1 MISGQFFREPIMKSV
16 ALLLLVLLPAC
27 FAAAGAD
34 APLNVVMFSGSSE
47 YNSKE
52 SLEALKKILEDKYN
66 CRCTLNIV
74 EEKGSKLTGVEGLA
88 DADVGIFFTRR
99 VSLAEDQLK
108 KVREFIAAGKGVVG
122 IRTASHGFQTW
133 LEFDPQVL
141 GGSYIGHYDDE
152 PAEVAIE
159 EKGKDHPVLAG
170 VQPFSTTT
178 KLYKNPKLAE
188 DVTVL
193 LRAKTKAY
201 AEPVAWTREAKPGVR
216 GRVFYTSLGA
226 PKEFEQPEFQRL
238 LANAVLWSAGRP
250 TK

>member
-1 MISGQFFREPIMKSV
+1 MKSL
-16 ALLLLVLLPAC
+16 ALFLWALFLPALVV
-27 FAAAGAD
+27 AAAD
-34 APLNVVMFSGSSE
+34 APLKVVMFSGSSE

-52 SLEALKKILEDKYN
+52 SLESLKKILEDKYN
-66 CRCTLNIV
+66 CRCTLNVV
-74 EEKGSKLTGVEGLA
+74 EEKGTKLTGVEGLA
-88 DADVGIFFTRR
+88 DADVAVFFTRR

-108 KVREFIAAGKGVVG
+108 KVRDFIAAGKGVVG

-141 GGSYIGHYDDE
+141 GGSYIGHYNDE

-159 EKGKDHPVLAG
+159 EKSKDHPVLAG

-193 LRAKTKAY
+193 LRAKTKTY
-201 AEPVAWTREAKPGVR
+201 AEPVAWAREAKAGVH

-226 PKEFEQPEFQRL
+226 PKEFEAPEFQRL
-238 LANAVLWSAGRP
+238 LANAVLWSAGR
-250 TK
+250 TGR